1 MAARPA
7 GPGWRAAGLWVAAGT
22 AVWWLISGGEPDS
35 WLVGAPAVAV
45 AAWAGLRL
53 GSRDVR
59 LHMSLPGLLRFLAF
73 FLWESLR
80 GGLDVAFRTLR
91 ARPRVRPGFQHHHTG
106 LPEGAARIFFVN
118 CVSLLPGTLAA
129 DLQGDWVTVHVIDT
143 EAENARELA
152 RLERAVARVFGSAPM
167 GGR

>member
-1 MAARPA
+1 VRPT
-7 GPGWRAAGLWVAAGT
+7 GPCWCAAGLWVAAGT

-35 WLVGAPAVAV
+35 WLVGAPVVAV

-53 GSRDVR
+53 GSCELR
-59 LHMSLPGLLRFLAF
+59 LHVSLPGLLRFLPF

-91 ARPRVRPGFQHHHTG
+91 ARPRVRPGFQDHHTK
-106 LPEGAARIFFVN
+106 LPEGAARVFFVN

-129 DLQGDWVTVHVIDT
+129 DLREDWVVVHVIDT

-152 RLERAVARVFGSAPM
+152 RLERAVARVFVGAPM